1 LTDLAKMYG
10 NCVAKRWRRAQVAPY
25 YALLLGCGNHTRA
38 FVTTLAIS
46 TDNNLALGLA
56 MQHKLSG
63 TRPETEVFVE
73 WEEFRLTNQADRL
86 DVGKAFDQRRHNLA
100 PPCVRALALSCSWR
114 CGH

>member
-1 LTDLAKMYG
+1 MAAG
-10 NCVAKRWRRAQVAPY
+10 AGCPY
-25 YALLLGCGNHTRA
+25 YALLLGCGNRTRA
-38 FVTTLAIS
+38 FVTTPAIS